1 MEYEERKDRGLIKAY
16 NKFNDKT
23 DSRKNMKKK
32 VNRKNK
38 R

>member
-1 MEYEERKDRGLIKAY
+1 MEYEERQDRGPIKEY

-32 VNRKNK
+32 RK